1 VTDGQDGLLFP
12 AGDAAELRRLLLEL
26 LDRPERLRQ
35 LQAGIVPVRRIEQH
49 VQDIEALY
57 QSVLKSSGSVA

>member
-1 VTDGQDGLLFP
+1 
-12 AGDAAELRRLLLEL
+12 
-26 LDRPERLRQ
+26 LRQ